1 VEIPYEKYFLGP
13 GNIPG
18 GRNRARRYHAGWYKD
33 DGRARK
39 TMPYARW
46 LELSEHGRRVARL
59 IACAPGEVPLQLQP
73 KEAKL

>member
-1 VEIPYEKYFLGP
+1 
-13 GNIPG
+13 
-18 GRNRARRYHAGWYKD
+18 
-33 DGRARK
+33 
-39 TMPYARW
+39 MPYARW